1 MILYVTILKIFG
13 CNFGDR
19 PRLSEEVIE
28 KIPNEVLA
36 FTFELIISSKD
47 LKSPCLVNKRFNVF
61 ARRLLWRRAEK
72 ATLTLF
78 TVEDFKWVSKMPI
91 QTLDI
96 SELVV
101 SKDKRDGTEWIGHC
115 DSLNNEFDL
124 SSMIDLFKRNNEM
137 EHLHHLKVHLT

>member
-1 MILYVTILKIFG
+1 
-13 CNFGDR
+13 
-19 PRLSEEVIE
+19 
-28 KIPNEVLA
+28 
-36 FTFELIISSKD
+36 
-47 LKSPCLVNKRFNVF
+47 
-61 ARRLLWRRAEK
+61 
-72 ATLTLF
+72 
-78 TVEDFKWVSKMPI
+78 MPI

-124 SSMIDLFKRNNEM
+124 SSMIDLFKRTNEM